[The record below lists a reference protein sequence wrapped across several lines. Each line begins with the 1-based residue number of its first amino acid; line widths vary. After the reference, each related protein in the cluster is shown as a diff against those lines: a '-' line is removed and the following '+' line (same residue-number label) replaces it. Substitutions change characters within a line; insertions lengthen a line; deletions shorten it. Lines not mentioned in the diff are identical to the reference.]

1 MHAGAEIATADAA
14 GNCPDESN
22 TSMTGVPKPGISR
35 SRGDI
40 MSPEARRRVMS
51 RIRGKDTRPER
62 AISEEL
68 RSRGL
73 KWEGHVRD
81 LPGRPDFVFRE
92 ARVAVFVDGDFW
104 HGWRFPT
111 WRKKLSPKWEEKIEA
126 TRLRDARN
134 HRKLRRMGWV
144 VVRVWEH
151 QVYRDP
157 AGCVARIVGHLNKQ
171 VRMSADGCSSDES
184 KDEA

>member
-1 MHAGAEIATADAA
+1 MHAGTKIAIADIAWHLPEEA
-14 GNCPDESN
+14 IP
-22 TSMTGVPKPGISR
+22 SMTGIPKPGSSR

-51 RIRGKDTRPER
+51 RIRGKDTGPER
-62 AISEEL
+62 AIADEL
-68 RSRGL
+68 QGQGL
-73 KWEGHVRD
+73 RWEGHVRD
-81 LPGRPDFVFRE
+81 LPGRPDFVFRRD
-92 ARVAVFVDGDFW
+92 RVAVFVDGDFW

-157 AGCVARIVGHLNKQ
+157 AGCVARIVGHLNKEGK
-171 VRMSADGCSSDES
+171 MSADGCSGDRSEDG
-184 KDEA
+184 A